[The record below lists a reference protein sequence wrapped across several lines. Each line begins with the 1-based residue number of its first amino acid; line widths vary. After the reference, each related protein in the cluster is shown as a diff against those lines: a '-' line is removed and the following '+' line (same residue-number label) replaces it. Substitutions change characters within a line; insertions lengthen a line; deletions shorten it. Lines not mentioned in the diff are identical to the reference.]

1 MRSLSVRAKLMLLY
15 LLVTFAGLVLFGLIS
30 FGALQYALL
39 LGKKT
44 HLQGREDRL
53 IALLNDNQRMGV
65 KLLLDEQLRN
75 YALVTHEGNLFRM
88 LRADGR
94 PVYPRETSSSDPLS
108 GAQAS
113 QSCVEPVYTTVQ
125 FELQPVLVL
134 CHTIR
139 VNGQMMRLYLGGST
153 EEQLEIL
160 RVYRNTLLLLMPVL
174 ILLSTACGYLLS
186 RHALKPVDRLTRAA
200 LGIGIGNLSE
210 RLPVPSAKDEVQHL
224 AVAWN
229 QLLARL
235 EAAVLR
241 LTRFSAD
248 ASHDLRTSITVML
261 ATAQLSL
268 HRTRRSESE
277 YREDLGK
284 IVTECR
290 TAATLL
296 DALLSLARSD
306 NFIHE
311 TGFKPIDLCTL
322 VVNGCRRVEDLA
334 ESSEILLDWRVPK
347 EPVYIEGDELLLQRL
362 LGILLDNAI
371 RYTPGLGEI
380 RAEVAVMETEAIVT
394 VRDTGIGMSEDARL
408 QVFDRFYQADLRERK
423 TQAGSGLGLS
433 IARWI
438 ADAHRA
444 EITVES
450 TPLKG
455 SAFQIKFPVPVAPYG
470 TEAKEQVVG

>member
-1 MRSLSVRAKLMLLY
+1 
-15 LLVTFAGLVLFGLIS
+15 
-30 FGALQYALL
+30 
-39 LGKKT
+39 
-44 HLQGREDRL
+44 
-53 IALLNDNQRMGV
+53 
-65 KLLLDEQLRN
+65 
-75 YALVTHEGNLFRM
+75 
-88 LRADGR
+88 
-94 PVYPRETSSSDPLS
+94 
-108 GAQAS
+108 
-113 QSCVEPVYTTVQ
+113 
-125 FELQPVLVL
+125 
-134 CHTIR
+134 
-139 VNGQMMRLYLGGST
+139 
-153 EEQLEIL
+153 
-160 RVYRNTLLLLMPVL
+160 
-174 ILLSTACGYLLS
+174 
-186 RHALKPVDRLTRAA
+186 
-200 LGIGIGNLSE
+200 
-210 RLPVPSAKDEVQHL
+210 
-224 AVAWN
+224 
-229 QLLARL
+229 
-235 EAAVLR
+235 
-241 LTRFSAD
+241 
-248 ASHDLRTSITVML
+248 
-261 ATAQLSL
+261 
-268 HRTRRSESE
+268 
-277 YREDLGK
+277 
-284 IVTECR
+284 
-290 TAATLL
+290 LL

-334 ESSEILLDWRVPK
+334 ESSEILLDWRLPK

-380 RAEVAVMETEAIVT
+380 RAEVAVTETEAIVT

-455 SAFQIKFPVPVAPYG
+455 SVFQIKFPVPVAPYG